1 MYPNRRNN
9 KPLLITGVVMAA
21 AIAGLVTLNFI
32 VRKPKA
38 PVETEAAKHSVLIYK
53 SADGSI
59 EYDKKLFSKEDDEK
73 LMLSVTPQEMV
84 ALVVHPVE
92 GKYFDDVSINA
103 TNDISTSYSY
113 LVNDADGSNKRIN
126 FVMPDED
133 VLVNLKFSDEE
144 KRPEEQKAP
153 EASTE
158 PETMMETPETNP
170 YNLTIHGLTASI
182 LQSYSGQFDDQV
194 FLQQLG
200 DQLHISSAMSEYQ
213 GVTDVTFS
221 EEEYKGEKDEG
232 QVYHYIYFNNDP
244 RWEALAVY
252 YSKEKKYL
260 FTEVERESET
270 SQSET
275 ASSSSDNSQAGTG
288 TSSGGSSGNYGG
300 GGYSGGSSGTSH
312 EVTTSFDIL
321 QVSTNLIKFAGGEDR
336 FYSAAFDYV
345 LKSGKTGELVGTLSS
360 YEIQPKQNRALFTIE
375 LNTGETIEGTYDKAA
390 DSFKFSGLSLV
401 R

>member
-1 MYPNRRNN
+1 MYPKRSSS
-9 KPLLITGVVMAA
+9 KPILITVSVMAVVA
-21 AIAGLVTLNFI
+21 AVLIAANVI
-32 VRKPKA
+32 IKKPKKPA
-38 PVETEAAKHSVLIYK
+38 ETEAQKHSVLIYK
-53 SADGSI
+53 SSDGSI
-59 EYDKKLFSKEDDEK
+59 EYDKKLFKSEDDEE
-73 LMLSVTPQEMV
+73 LMLSAEPEEMI

-103 TNDISTSYSY
+103 TGDISTSYSY
-113 LVNDADGSNKRIN
+113 LVNDADGDNKRIN

-133 VLVNLKFSDEE
+133 ILVNLKFTDKE
-144 KRPEEQKAP
+144 K
-153 EASTE
+153 E
-158 PETMMETPETNP
+158 PEDKVPKEQTEAEPAAETPETNP

-200 DQLHISSAMSEYQ
+200 DQLHISSAASEYQ

-221 EEEYKGEKDEG
+221 EEEYKKEDGDD

-252 YSKEKKYL
+252 YPKEKKYL

-275 ASSSSDNSQAGTG
+275 QSETQPAAPANTG
-288 TSSGGSSGNYGG
+288 SYSGGSG
-300 GGYSGGSSGTSH
+300 GGYSGGNYSVGSSGQQE
-312 EVTTSFDIL
+312 EVTTSVDIL
-321 QVSTNLIKFAGGEDR
+321 QVSTNLLKFVGGRDQ
-336 FYSAAFDYV
+336 FYDKVFDYV
-345 LKSGKTGELVGTLSS
+345 LKSGKTGQLVGTMSS
-360 YEIQPKQNRALFTIE
+360 YELQPDQNRALFSIE

-390 DSFKFSGLSLV
+390 DKFSFSGL
-401 R
+401 

>member
-1 MYPNRRNN
+1 MYPKRSNN
-9 KPLLITGVVMAA
+9 KPILITVGVMVAVAVALIAA
-21 AIAGLVTLNFI
+21 NVI
-32 VRKPKA
+32 VKKPKKPA
-38 PVETEAAKHSVLIYK
+38 ETEAQKHSVLIYK
-53 SADGSI
+53 SSDGSI
-59 EYDKKLFSKEDDEK
+59 EYDKKLFKSEDDEK
-73 LMLSVTPQEMV
+73 LMLSAEPEEMI

-103 TNDISTSYSY
+103 TGDISTSYSY
-113 LVNDADGSNKRIN
+113 LVNDADGDNKRIN

-144 KRPEEQKAP
+144 KKPEEQKVP
-153 EASTE
+153 EPSTE

-182 LQSYSGQFDDQV
+182 LQSYSGQFDDQK

-221 EEEYKGEKDEG
+221 EEEYKGEKDED

-252 YSKEKKYL
+252 YPKEKKYL

-270 SQSET
+270 SKSET
-275 ASSSSDNSQAGTG
+275 TASASDNSQTGIG
-288 TSSGGSSGNYGG
+288 TSAGGSSGSYSG
-300 GGYSGGSSGTSH
+300 GGYSGESGGTSQ
-312 EVTTSFDIL
+312 EVTISFDIL
-321 QVSTNLIKFAGGEDR
+321 QVSTNLIKFVGGKDH
-336 FYSAAFDYV
+336 FYDSAFDYV
-345 LKSGKTGELVGTLSS
+345 MKSGKTGELVGTLSS
-360 YEIQPKQNRALFTIE
+360 YEIQPEQNRALFTIE

-390 DSFKFSGLSLV
+390 DTFKFSGL
-401 R
+401 